1 MYHILRL
8 DQLFMYEVNMSSS
21 RRNHTSLNICPL
33 KINQFDRTMNI
44 NGNHLSDDLHFSIYQ
59 HQNKQIAVFY
69 IPYFI
74 VPQKRDEFLLTPL
87 LNNETAWTNESL
99 LNTIPLEE
107 GKETHTI
114 EGIIESLLTGHICTY
129 IEQEKEGILLPLQ
142 HIEESSLEKAETE

>member
-1 MYHILRL
+1 
-8 DQLFMYEVNMSSS
+8 MSSS
-21 RRNHTSLNICPL
+21 RRNQTSHNIFPL
-33 KINQFDRTMNI
+33 KIKQLERMMKK

-69 IPYFI
+69 IPYLI
-74 VPQKRDEFLLTPL
+74 DPQKRDEFLLTPL

-114 EGIIESLLTGHICTY
+114 EGIIENLLTGDRKSTR
-129 IEQEKEGILLPLQ
+129 LN
-142 HIEESSLEKAETE
+142 SSHVAISYAVFC

>member
-1 MYHILRL
+1 
-8 DQLFMYEVNMSSS
+8 MSSS
-21 RRNHTSLNICPL
+21 RRNQTSHNIFPL
-33 KINQFDRTMNI
+33 KIKQLERMMKK

-69 IPYFI
+69 IPYLI
-74 VPQKRDEFLLTPL
+74 DPQKRDEFLLTPL

-114 EGIIESLLTGHICTY
+114 EGIIENLLTGHICTY
-129 IEQEKEGILLPLQ
+129 RSEEHTSELQ
-142 HIEESSLEKAETE
+142 SRGHLV